1 LGTTSRGQTG
11 HYKTDIMFTED
22 GPLLVFEWA
31 DLPTGSSVPSVAQMV
46 DPARI
51 TELNWPDCKY
61 GLQGGP
67 VDIPDGIARSD

>member
-1 LGTTSRGQTG
+1 
-11 HYKTDIMFTED
+11 
-22 GPLLVFEWA
+22 
-31 DLPTGSSVPSVAQMV
+31 MV